1 MSGRHRQD
9 LLNQRSLGSCKDAI
23 RYHKRLDHLGSPDRA
38 EGCEEELE
46 ERVQGRRR
54 RIVGRVDSEIRFPVL
69 GRRDTRDTLAVPRKT
84 SVVVAVVE
92 VELDHR
98 TETSVE
104 ELAPDH
110 HRAGLDTTRRLG

>member
-1 MSGRHRQD
+1 MQSDTTG
-9 LLNQRSLGSCKDAI
+9 G
-23 RYHKRLDHLGSPDRA
+23 YVDHFGSPDPV
-38 EGCEEELE
+38 EGCEEELG

-54 RIVGRVDSEIRFPVL
+54 RIVGRVDSEIRFLVL
-69 GRRDTRDTLAVPRKT
+69 GRRDTRDTLAVPRKA
-84 SVVVAVVE
+84 SVVFAVME

-110 HRAGLDTTRRLG
+110 HRAAPDTTRRLD